1 MLTEF
6 HNLLLSDSGKFAIS
20 LVKISH
26 QTYNISLHYL
36 VKCECQKSGGSIVI
50 NDKSQGSR
58 AKHLS
63 YDGVLHYRL
72 INQFAGERIF
82 KICEQL
88 AKLQAR

>member
-6 HNLLLSDSGKFAIS
+6 QNLLLSDSGKFAIS